1 MNTLKATDI
10 VTLRK
15 ILREK
20 GADPERVVVER
31 LSPEAKTAYEN
42 VLATSWIS
50 QAVEKE
56 IMESCLRELFPGEP
70 QGFRLLGKLL
80 AQHNLTGVYKV
91 FLRIPTIEFIM
102 KRVGDLW
109 RMFFQIGSA
118 KVEITAPHHG
128 LLTVSGYPD
137 FMPYQRELVA
147 GYIQGIMGLAGAHQV
162 QTTQLSFDPS
172 AWKWEITW
180 E

>member
-1 MNTLKATDI
+1 MKTLKATDI
-10 VTLRK
+10 ITLRK

-20 GADPERVVVER
+20 GGDCEKDMVGR
-31 LSPEAKTAYEN
+31 LSAESRSAYEN
-42 VLATSWIS
+42 VMATSWIS

-56 IMESCLRELFPGEP
+56 IMESCLREIFPGEP
-70 QGFRLLGKLL
+70 QGFRQLGKLL

-102 KRVGDLW
+102 KRVGELW
-109 RMFFQIGSA
+109 RMFFQKGSA
-118 KVEITAPHHG
+118 QVEIVAPHKG
-128 LLTVSGYPD
+128 LLTVSGYAD
-137 FMPYQRELVA
+137 LMPYQRELVA
-147 GYIQGIMGLAGAHQV
+147 GYIQGIMGLAGARQV
-162 QTTQLSFDPS
+162 QTILLPSDAS